1 MDTEAASSSIKH
13 VEKHHQQDA
22 VCYKRPSYR
31 ESRWE
36 RAVKTYTINQESKYV
51 MVVGVPAVGAT
62 KELLQQFALYGEIE
76 EYRHLDEYPGEEFT
90 EAYWIKYRRIQSS
103 RFGKQKMDKRSFFGG
118 LLHVFYAPEYESV
131 MDTREKLAERKRMVL
146 KKCREYYAKD
156 KEKSNQT
163 KTSEVQQI
171 TAPTQLQNPSTQPN
185 SIPIFPVTRPNST
198 QNIPPTRPKSTSIR
212 LPPFG
217 STLLKP
223 LQYPKKIEPKVT
235 ALPRI
240 PTQQAT
246 LPSEIQNLSTAEV
259 YPEQETSFSLNQ
271 KKLSV
276 NADHKEQDKKR
287 IIWKANVPS
296 NPFGLAHTYTK
307 EPGAWHPSPG
317 AKRAP
322 QKEDSTEDTIRKK
335 LLLTAEPNRADAQ
348 IQQMSPLDLV
358 NSNETCSSNQQP
370 PPKKKRSS
378 DGRKR
383 I

>member
-13 VEKHHQQDA
+13 VEKHHQQDE

-76 EYRHLDEYPGEEFT
+76 EYRYLDEYPVEEFT
-90 EAYWIKYRRIQSS
+90 EAYWIKYRRIQSA
-103 RFGKQKMDKRSFFGG
+103 RFGKRKMNKRSFFGG

-156 KEKSNQT
+156 KEKSNKT
-163 KTSEVQQI
+163 TTSEVQQI
-171 TAPTQLQNPSTQPN
+171 TTPTQSQNPPTQSPTQPN
-185 SIPIFPVTRPNST
+185 STPVIPLI
-198 QNIPPTRPKSTSIR
+198 RPKSTFLR
-212 LPPFG
+212 LPPSG
-217 STLLKP
+217 STPLEP
-223 LQYPKKIEPKVT
+223 LQCQKKIEPKVT

-271 KKLSV
+271 KKSSV

-287 IIWKANVPS
+287 IIWNANAPS
-296 NPFGLAHTYTK
+296 KPFAHAHAYTK

-322 QKEDSTEDTIRKK
+322 QKEDSTEDNIRKK
-335 LLLTAEPNRADAQ
+335 LLLTAEPTRADVQ

-358 NSNETCSSNQQP
+358 NSNETCSRQQP
-370 PPKKKRSS
+370 PHKKKRSS